1 MLYNAL
7 IRLGY
12 NREIT
17 DFMDF
22 TLRDTPGHPW
32 HTALGHTGPAQAQPS
47 PDGQGGRLDTPIG
60 AFKFWPKAGHRRL
73 QVQDPGDRGLG
84 GAVGPLQ
91 SAI

>member
-1 MLYNAL
+1 M
-7 IRLGY
+7 GY

-32 HTALGHTGPAQAQPS
+32 HTPLGHTGPAQPEPS
-47 PDGQGGRLDTPIG
+47 PDGPGSRLDTLNG
-60 AFKFWPKAGHRRL
+60 AFKVGPKAGHRRL

>member
-1 MLYNAL
+1 M
-7 IRLGY
+7 GY

-22 TLRDTPGHPW
+22 TRRDTPAHPW
-32 HTALGHTGPAQAQPS
+32 HTLLGHPGPAQPEPS
-47 PDGQGGRLDTPIG
+47 PDGPGSRLDTLNG
-60 AFKFWPKAGHRRL
+60 AFKVGPKAGHRRL
-73 QVQDPGDRGLG
+73 QVQDTGNRGLG